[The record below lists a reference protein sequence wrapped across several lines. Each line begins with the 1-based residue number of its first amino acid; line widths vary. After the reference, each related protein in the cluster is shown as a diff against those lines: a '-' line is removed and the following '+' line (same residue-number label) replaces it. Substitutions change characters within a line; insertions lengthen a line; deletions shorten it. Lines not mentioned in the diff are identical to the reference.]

1 MVNNRIATRAAVGG
15 GLGRDFERL
24 WRGFAVSTLGTFL
37 ALDAFSLIAIL
48 VLHVGAL
55 QVSLIAAAGG
65 AVGAV
70 LAVPLGAWIE
80 FQPKRRLMV
89 RADLLRFLV
98 LLTVPV
104 AYFAGA
110 LSYPQ
115 LLAVAVVVAVA
126 DIVFLGASSAHLK
139 GLVAQDD
146 LLAANGRFE
155 TATWVS
161 TAVGPPLGGVL
172 IGVVGPVVTV
182 VLNAVS
188 FVLSA
193 LCIRS
198 IEVPEAG
205 PPDRPAAPSRLVEIT
220 EGWRT
225 IAANPLLRLLMCNT
239 VLVNTLIMATA
250 PLLAYLMLN
259 DLGFAPWQYG
269 LGFGV
274 PCLGGIIGARLA
286 RPLVRRYG
294 QRQILLV
301 FGVARVPWL
310 LGLPFVQ
317 PGAMGLLLVMAI
329 EFGMI
334 TCISIYN
341 PALVT
346 YRLLHTQNDKVARVL
361 TAWTITARVT
371 TAAATVLWGVLATQ
385 TGSRA
390 AIAIGA
396 VLMLATPLLLPWRR
410 TRE

>member
-1 MVNNRIATRAAVGG
+1 MVTNRLSAQVVVGP

-24 WRGFAVSTLGTFL
+24 WRGFAISSVGTFL
-37 ALDAFSLIAIL
+37 ALDAFTLIAVL

-55 QVSLIAAAGG
+55 QVSLMAAAGG

-80 FQPKRRLMV
+80 FRPKRQLMI

-115 LLAVAVVVAVA
+115 LLVVAMVVAVA
-126 DIVFLGASSAHLK
+126 DIVFLGAGSAHLK
-139 GLVAQDD
+139 GLVPQDH

-172 IGVVGPVVTV
+172 IGVLGPVVTV

-193 LCIRS
+193 LCVRS
-198 IEVPEAG
+198 IEVPEPA
-205 PPDRPAAPSRLVEIT
+205 PPVRPAAPSRLVEIT
-220 EGWRT
+220 QGWRT
-225 IAANPLLRLLMCNT
+225 IAANPVLRVLLCNT
-239 VLVNTLIMATA
+239 VLVNSLIMATA
-250 PLLAYLMLN
+250 PVLAYLMLN

-274 PCLGGIIGARLA
+274 PCLGGVVGARLA

-294 QRQILLV
+294 QRRILLG

-310 LGLPFVQ
+310 LGLPLVQ
-317 PGAMGLLLVMAI
+317 PGAKGLLLVMAVEI
-329 EFGMI
+329 GMI
-334 TCISIYN
+334 TCISVFN
-341 PALVT
+341 PAFST
-346 YRLLHTQNDKVARVL
+346 YRLLHTADDKVARVL
-361 TAWTITARVT
+361 TAWTITARVV
-371 TAAATVLWGVLATQ
+371 TAAATVVWGVLAGQ
-385 TGSRA
+385 TSART
-390 AIAIGA
+390 AIAAGA
-396 VLMLATPLLLPWRR
+396 ALMLVSVVLLPWRSA
-410 TRE
+410 RE

>member
-1 MVNNRIATRAAVGG
+1 MVNEGIATQPAVT
-15 GLGRDFERL
+15 GLGQDFERL
-24 WRGFAVSTLGTFL
+24 WRGFAVSTLGTYL
-37 ALDAFSLIAIL
+37 ALDAFSLVAIL
-48 VLHVGAL
+48 VLDVGPL
-55 QVSLIAAAGG
+55 QVSLLAAAGG

-80 FQPKRRLMV
+80 FRPKRRLMV

-115 LLAVAVVVAVA
+115 LLIAAMVVAVA

-146 LLAANGRFE
+146 LLAANSRFE
-155 TATWVS
+155 TATWIS
-161 TAVGPPLGGVL
+161 ASAGPPLGGVL
-172 IGVVGPVVTV
+172 IGALGPVVTV
-182 VLNAVS
+182 LLNAAS
-188 FVLSA
+188 FLLSA

-198 IEVPEAG
+198 IEIPEPA
-205 PPDRPAAPSRLVEIT
+205 PPVRPAATSRLVELT

-225 IAANPLLRLLMCNT
+225 IAANPVLRLLLCN
-239 VLVNTLIMATA
+239 VALVNPLIMATS
-250 PLLAYLMLN
+250 PLLAYLMLS

-274 PCLGGIIGARLA
+274 ACLGGILGARLA

-294 QRQILLV
+294 QRRILLV
-301 FGVARVPWL
+301 FGAARVPWL

-317 PGAMGLLLVMAI
+317 AGAPGLLLVMAV

-334 TCISIYN
+334 TCMGIFN
-341 PALVT
+341 PSLAT
-346 YRLLHTQNDKVARVL
+346 FRLLHTQNDKVARVL
-361 TAWTITARVT
+361 TAWTITTRLV
-371 TAAATVLWGVLATQ
+371 TAAAVVGWGVLAGQ
-385 TGSRA
+385 TGTRTA
-390 AIAIGA
+390 LAIGA
-396 VLMLATPLLLPWRR
+396 VLMLATPAVLPWRR

>member
-1 MVNNRIATRAAVGG
+1 MVNDRIATRPVVA

-37 ALDAFSLIAIL
+37 ALDAFSLVAIL
-48 VLHVGAL
+48 VLQVGAL

-70 LAVPLGAWIE
+70 LAVPLGTWIE
-80 FQPKRRLMV
+80 FRHKRRLMV
-89 RADLLRFLV
+89 RADLVRFFV

-104 AYFAGA
+104 AYFADV

-115 LLAVAVVVAVA
+115 LLVVAVLVAVA
-126 DIVFLGASSAHLK
+126 DIVFLGAGSAHLK
-139 GLVAQDD
+139 GLVAQEN
-146 LLAANGRFE
+146 LLEANGRFE

-172 IGVVGPVVTV
+172 IGALGPVVTV
-182 VLNAVS
+182 LLNAVS

-198 IEVPEAG
+198 IEVSEPA
-205 PPDRPAAPSRLVEIT
+205 PPPRPAATSRLGEIT

-225 IAANPLLRLLMCNT
+225 IAANPVLRLLLCNV

-259 DLGFAPWQYG
+259 DLGFTPWQYG

-274 PCLGGIIGARLA
+274 ACLGGILGARLA

-294 QRQILLV
+294 QRRILLA
-301 FGVARVPWL
+301 FGAARVPWL
-310 LGLPFVQ
+310 LGLPFIQ
-317 PGAMGLLLVMAI
+317 AGAKGLLLVMAV

-334 TCISIYN
+334 TCIGIFN
-341 PALVT
+341 PSLAT
-346 YRLLHTQNDKVARVL
+346 YRLQHTQHDKVARVL
-361 TAWTITARVT
+361 TAWTITTRLV
-371 TAAATVLWGVLATQ
+371 TAAAIVGWGVLASQ
-385 TGSRA
+385 TGTRTA
-390 AIAIGA
+390 LAIGA
-396 VLMLATPLLLPWRR
+396 VLMLITPALLPWRR

>member
-1 MVNNRIATRAAVGG
+1 MVNDRIATQPVVA

-24 WRGFAVSTLGTFL
+24 WRGFAVSTVGTYL
-37 ALDAFSLIAIL
+37 ALDAFSLVAIL

-70 LAVPLGAWIE
+70 LAVPLGTWIE
-80 FQPKRRLMV
+80 FRPKRGLMV
-89 RADLLRFLV
+89 RADLVRFLV
-98 LLTVPV
+98 LLTVPL
-104 AYFAGA
+104 AYFADA

-115 LLAVAVVVAVA
+115 LLVAAMIVAVA

-139 GLVAQDD
+139 GFVAQDN
-146 LLAANGRFE
+146 LLEANGRFE
-155 TATWVS
+155 SATWVS
-161 TAVGPPLGGVL
+161 AAVGPPLGGVL
-172 IGVVGPVVTV
+172 IGALGPVITV
-182 VLNAVS
+182 LLNAVS

-198 IEVPEAG
+198 IEVPEPA
-205 PPDRPAAPSRLVEIT
+205 PPPRPDATSRLVQIT

-225 IAANPLLRLLMCNT
+225 IAANPVLRLLLCNT

-259 DLGFAPWQYG
+259 DLGFTPWQYG

-274 PCLGGIIGARLA
+274 ACLGGILGARLA

-294 QRQILLV
+294 QRKLLLA

-317 PGAMGLLLVMAI
+317 AGAKGLLLVMAV

-334 TCISIYN
+334 TCIGVFN
-341 PALVT
+341 PSLAT

-361 TAWTITARVT
+361 TAWTITARVV
-371 TAAATVLWGVLATQ
+371 TAAAIVAWGMLASQ
-385 TGSRA
+385 TGARTA
-390 AIAIGA
+390 LAIGA
-396 VLMLATPLLLPWRR
+396 ILMLVTPALLPWRR
-410 TRE
+410 DRE

>member
-1 MVNNRIATRAAVGG
+1 MVTNRLSAQVVVGP

-24 WRGFAVSTLGTFL
+24 WRGFAISSVGTFL
-37 ALDAFSLIAIL
+37 ALDAFTLIALL

-55 QVSLIAAAGG
+55 QVSLMAAAGG

-80 FQPKRRLMV
+80 FRPKRQLMI

-115 LLAVAVVVAVA
+115 LLVVAMVVAVA
-126 DIVFLGASSAHLK
+126 DIVFLGAGSAHLK
-139 GLVAQDD
+139 GLVPQDH

-172 IGVVGPVVTV
+172 IGVLGPVVTV

-193 LCIRS
+193 LCVRS
-198 IEVPEAG
+198 IEVPEPA
-205 PPDRPAAPSRLVEIT
+205 PPVRPAAPSRLVEIT
-220 EGWRT
+220 RGWRT
-225 IAANPLLRLLMCNT
+225 IAANPVLRVLLCNT
-239 VLVNTLIMATA
+239 VLVNSLIMATA
-250 PLLAYLMLN
+250 PVLAYLMLN

-274 PCLGGIIGARLA
+274 PCLGGVVGARLA

-294 QRQILLV
+294 QRRILLG

-310 LGLPFVQ
+310 LGLPLVQ
-317 PGAMGLLLVMAI
+317 PGAKGLLLVMAVEI
-329 EFGMI
+329 GMI
-334 TCISIYN
+334 TCISVFN
-341 PALVT
+341 PAFST
-346 YRLLHTQNDKVARVL
+346 YRLLHTADDKVARVL
-361 TAWTITARVT
+361 TAWTITARVV
-371 TAAATVLWGVLATQ
+371 TAAATVAWGVLASQ
-385 TGSRA
+385 TSART
-390 AIAIGA
+390 AIAAGA
-396 VLMLATPLLLPWRR
+396 ALMLVSVVLLPWRSA
-410 TRE
+410 RE